1 MSALERASSD
11 RPPMLLHASLCRK
24 SDLVQNQQKKRVI
37 GESYEAEPS
46 HLQMTVIRVLVFL
59 RSSGEGKCF
68 NQGLASVGLAS
79 LLQCALS
86 SPTVCICFVARWQ
99 VDAVRAKA

>member
-24 SDLVQNQQKKRVI
+24 SDLVQNQQKSELLENRMRL
-37 GESYEAEPS
+37 S
-46 HLQMTVIRVLVFL
+46 HLQMTVMRVLVFL

-99 VDAVRAKA
+99 VDAVWAKA